1 MGMTKARVFPLPVTC
16 GRGTRAWSAR
26 PRGSLRREGGG
37 GAVRTRTHRFGR
49 DVLVSQEERDGG
61 GLEGR
66 RQGTGRRAPA
76 ARSGAAM
83 QRVPAARSLR
93 SPPAPAPAGPSSP
106 GRAGTCTGVMYGKPS
121 SRSAPSTRGCSGT
134 GSDSQDPSVTCS
146 IASPAAASGT
156 PAADTSA
163 SGRRPVR
170 PGTALGLRS
179 SGERKGVLAA
189 GDREAH

>member
-16 GRGTRAWSAR
+16 GGQGRGRLAPAAPCGGRW
-26 PRGSLRREGGG
+26 GGG
-37 GAVRTRTHRFGR
+37 VRTRTHRFGR

-61 GLEGR
+61 GLEGDSRALVGDR
-66 RQGTGRRAPA
+66 RRHGA
-76 ARSGAAM
+76 AR
-83 QRVPAARSLR
+83 PCR
-93 SPPAPAPAGPSSP
+93 SPPAPAPAGPSSRP
-106 GRAGTCTGVMYGKPS
+106 RGTCTGVMRGKPS

-146 IASPAAASGT
+146 IASPAAAAPGT
-156 PAADTSA
+156 PAANTSA

-189 GDREAH
+189 GDREAD